1 MPVFDSLDR
10 QRREFIIGNPV
21 YDEAFISWVDV
32 PLVPQKQEKRGPSW
46 LPGTEPRCL
55 RATGSVIRAPSN
67 GTTRCGPS
75 SSPRSAPCGSAKAS
89 SSGSPPRA
97 TSSATRTAAA
107 GPRKNAAFTR
117 CAYYW
122 TWSVPNTAGVPRDYS
137 LKLTWGDSLQ
147 PSSHGRRA
155 RACRV
160 RLYKAGQ
167 GKRQPGAKEWVA
179 EMQSTGDSSF
189 SRSRET
195 LNARQAPPPRLE
207 FDHDDA

>member
-1 MPVFDSLDR
+1 MPKGNGVRDPRSVEWDDAMRPILIAAIRAMR
-10 QRREFIIGNPV
+10 QRKGV
-21 YDEAFISWVDV
+21 VVWV
-32 PLVPQKQEKRGPSW
+32 
-46 LPGTEPRCL
+46 
-55 RATGSVIRAPSN
+55 A
-67 GTTRCGPS
+67 
-75 SSPRSAPCGSAKAS
+75 SPRDQFRNKDG
-89 SSGSPPRA
+89 GG
-97 TSSATRTAAA
+97 RTQEE
-107 GPRKNAAFTR
+107 RAFTR

-195 LNARQAPPPRLE
+195 LNARQAPAPPRVRS
-207 FDHDDA
+207 